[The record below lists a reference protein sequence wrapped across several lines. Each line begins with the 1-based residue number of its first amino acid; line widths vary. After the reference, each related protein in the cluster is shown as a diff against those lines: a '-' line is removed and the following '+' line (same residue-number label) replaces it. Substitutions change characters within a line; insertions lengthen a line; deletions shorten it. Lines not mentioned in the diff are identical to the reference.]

1 MAVTKT
7 AGRGLL
13 LISIVALAASSFPAP
28 TAAITKGQVEEACN
42 ASQAQLA
49 AYRAAK
55 ADFNKADD
63 AYWAVVLEVEALEA
77 KQSRLKGSLESQA
90 EALSDV
96 QGKLEEQAVEL
107 YMMGGTSSPGIILSA
122 SSVDEYLA
130 SSSFLSAAAEGGQES
145 IDDLVAT
152 KGEYGRLQDELDV
165 VHDELEHKES
175 AAAAVVEAQAAAMEA
190 ERAAYAKLDE
200 ECRKAQR
207 EYEIQEAN
215 RRRRASGS
223 IQTGPFVCPFTPG
236 RTSFRDTWGAP
247 RSGGRGHKGTDLFAA
262 WNEPMYAVQ
271 AGVVSVGASGL
282 GGKVVWLA
290 ADTGIAYY
298 YAHLSG
304 WNVSNGQRVNQGAV
318 VGFNGS
324 SGNASGGSPH
334 LHFEIHPGGRSG
346 GAVNPYPTLAANC

>member
-1 MAVTKT
+1 MAVTKR

-13 LISIVALAASSFPAP
+13 LISIAALTLSLFPAP
-28 TAAITKGQVEEACN
+28 TAAITKAQVEKACN

-49 AYRAAK
+49 EYRAAK
-55 ADFNKADD
+55 ADFNAAAD

-77 KQSRLKGSLESQA
+77 KQSRLTGALESQA

-96 QGKLEEQAVEL
+96 QSKLEEQAVQL

-122 SSVDEYLA
+122 SSVDEYLT

-145 IDDLVAT
+145 IDALVAAR
-152 KGEYGRLQDELDV
+152 GEYGRLQDELEV
-165 VHDELEHKES
+165 VHGELERQE
-175 AAAAVVEAQAAAMEA
+175 AAAAEVVEAQEAAMEA
-190 ERAAYAKLDE
+190 ERAAYAQLDAK
-200 ECRKAQR
+200 CRKAQR
-207 EYEIQEAN
+207 AYEIQEAN
-215 RRRRASGS
+215 RKRRAAGS

-236 RTSFRDTWGAP
+236 RTSFRDTWGAS
-247 RSGGRGHKGTDLFAA
+247 RSGGRSHKGTDMFAA

-271 AGVVSVGASGL
+271 AGVVSVGSSGL
-282 GGKVVWLA
+282 GGKTVWLA

-304 WNVSNGQRVNQGAV
+304 WNVSNGQRVAQGAV
-318 VGFNGS
+318 VGFNGN

-334 LHFEIHPGGRSG
+334 LHFEIHPGGRRG